1 MKLTLKTDVRAG
13 SEEPSFEADG
23 PSFAGSASP
32 PSRNIPASP
41 GLKSSA
47 FVDAYI

>member
-23 PSFAGSASP
+23 PSFAGSAPP
-32 PSRNIPASP
+32 PSRNVPASP

-47 FVDAYI
+47 SVDAYI